1 MGAWKKLNQQ
11 DVYLTTYTAKKSW
24 TIESSSFNSQGS
36 VRQYLAHSQS
46 STTFDLRDEDL
57 ISLVEYLLTNG
68 TLRRPLQ
75 GNVRFLQSVAV
86 RFRRRNT
93 LSLKQREGILKI
105 LLKAYPHNLA
115 HELRGSIQKT
125 C

>member
-1 MGAWKKLNQQ
+1 MSFWLANLFDRWREFLFGSASVRGRDARGFGVGLLKKLRE
-11 DVYLTTYTAKKSW
+11 D
-24 TIESSSFNSQGS
+24 SSG
-36 VRQYLAHSQS
+36 LP
-46 STTFDLRDEDL
+46 DLRDEDL